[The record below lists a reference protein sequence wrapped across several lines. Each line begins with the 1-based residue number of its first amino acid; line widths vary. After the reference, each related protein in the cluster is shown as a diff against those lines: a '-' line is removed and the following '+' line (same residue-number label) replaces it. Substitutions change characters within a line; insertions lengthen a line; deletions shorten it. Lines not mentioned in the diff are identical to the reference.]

1 MSAPDGWAIPGRLS
15 QEGRAAAEAIVAFLR
30 ERGLTDHG
38 GGGKFYTP
46 QEWEDRG
53 EQFGLGSLLVVTHDG
68 GDHAAAFN
76 WDYEDYDLVEDLRLA
91 LKTVGVYV
99 EQCTSWYSAVYPI
112 WSGPADQPWVIVNR
126 ETGAEVVDGVVL
138 AADPAAALALAV
150 QRKLIPTA
158 DNHAAYRP

>member
-1 MSAPDGWAIPGRLS
+1 MSAAEGWPIPGQLS
-15 QEGRAAAEAIVAFLR
+15 AYGRAAAEAIVAFLR
-30 ERGLTDHG
+30 ERVLSDHG

-53 EQFGLGSLLVVTHDG
+53 EQFGLGSVLIVTHDG

-91 LKTVGVYV
+91 LKNVGVYV

-112 WSGPADQPWVIVNR
+112 STVPPA
-126 ETGAEVVDGVVL
+126 
-138 AADPAAALALAV
+138 
-150 QRKLIPTA
+150 
-158 DNHAAYRP
+158 RP